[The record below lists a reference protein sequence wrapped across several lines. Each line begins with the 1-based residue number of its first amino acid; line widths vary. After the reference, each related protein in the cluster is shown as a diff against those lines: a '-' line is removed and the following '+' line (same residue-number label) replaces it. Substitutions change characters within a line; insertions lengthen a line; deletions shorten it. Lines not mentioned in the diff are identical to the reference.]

1 MRIFFVEI
9 IRETKKME
17 WIKKHI
23 SNREL
28 AKKSAKEN
36 KRKLFQT
43 KVDRTLADD
52 FKIMSA
58 ALGKTQRE
66 LIENFM
72 SEQVFN
78 FKRGKLQ

>member
-1 MRIFFVEI
+1 
-9 IRETKKME
+9 
-17 WIKKHI
+17 
-23 SNREL
+23 
-28 AKKSAKEN
+28 
-36 KRKLFQT
+36 
-43 KVDRTLADD
+43 VDRTLADD

>member
-1 MRIFFVEI
+1 MD
-9 IRETKKME
+9 

-23 SNREL
+23 ANREL
-28 AKKSAKEN
+28 TKKAAKEN
-36 KRKLFQT
+36 ERKLFQT

-52 FKIMSA
+52 FKIMSV

-66 LIENFM
+66 LIEKFM

-78 FKRGKLQ
+78 FKRGKLQW

>member
-1 MRIFFVEI
+1 
-9 IRETKKME
+9 ME

-78 FKRGKLQ
+78 FKRGKLQWKDLKIIYKSKIY